1 MSSVYVV
8 HNKKSFEGVEHR
20 WKNTIGM
27 EQLVYFKGGK
37 VKPISLG
44 LPQWLLKTV
53 TKNNKKILKI
63 NWGF

>member
-8 HNKKSFEGVEHR
+8 HNKKSFEGVEYR

-37 VKPISLG
+37 VKLKLDTFKSLT
-44 LPQWLLKTV
+44 WV
-53 TKNNKKILKI
+53 N
-63 NWGF
+63 